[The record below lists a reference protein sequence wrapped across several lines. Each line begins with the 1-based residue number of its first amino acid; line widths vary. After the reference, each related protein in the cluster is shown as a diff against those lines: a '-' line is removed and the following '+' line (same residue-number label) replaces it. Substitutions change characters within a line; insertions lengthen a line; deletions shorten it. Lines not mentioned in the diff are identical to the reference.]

1 MPGSESDVRPQDA
14 GSDVRPQGAGSDAPA
29 RWIGAGRR
37 SDGGRAGGPG
47 LAPGE
52 RFASGGRR
60 VARGRGRRGAAVG
73 PAVGDTGAGEPFRAL
88 PIGVAFPLAVIGGIL
103 LALSFPSPGWWF
115 LAYPAVACLLVAVM
129 GQRAR
134 RAAWLGYLAGVAFW
148 VPAISWAGRY
158 LGPVPWF
165 ALALLEAAYL
175 ALGSVAIALAYR
187 WLARV
192 VPSTAGRVWGLP
204 AVVAALWTGREWFS
218 GSWPY
223 GGFAWGRVGLSQS
236 QGPFTHLAAYVGVL
250 GLTFVVVYCV
260 AVIVSLALV
269 VPTELGRSF
278 RLPVRIAT
286 AGLLVGA
293 VLAVPAWPT
302 AIDGTIRIE
311 SVQGNGPAG
320 YFDGA
325 SPGEV
330 LAAQLAATDV
340 EAKGVDLVVW
350 PEASAEFDPRQQ
362 PAVAS
367 ALDSVVTSVEAPIV
381 AGAITQ
387 TRSGVLHNTSF
398 VWTADGWQSS
408 YDKKRPVPFG
418 EYVPDRWFFSKLAP
432 SLIGL
437 LQRDYTPGTKP
448 NVLSVAG
455 IKAGI
460 SICFDIVDDGLTAD
474 MARGGAQ
481 VILAQTNNADFDGT
495 DENLQQLEIARMRAI
510 ETGRSLVNISTV
522 GASQVIDPSGR
533 TIDKVPA
540 YTATSMVTDV
550 PLGTGTTPATLFSG
564 SVTLLVSLG
573 GLLVLLAC
581 APWARRRRDG
591 HGR

>member
-1 MPGSESDVRPQDA
+1 MPV
-14 GSDVRPQGAGSDAPA
+14 
-29 RWIGAGRR
+29 
-37 SDGGRAGGPG
+37 
-47 LAPGE
+47 
-52 RFASGGRR
+52 
-60 VARGRGRRGAAVG
+60 
-73 PAVGDTGAGEPFRAL
+73 
-88 PIGVAFPLAVIGGIL
+88 GVAFPLAVIGGLL

-134 RAAWLGYLAGVAFW
+134 RAAWLGYLGGVAFW

-165 ALALLEAAYL
+165 ALALFEAAYL

-187 WLARV
+187 WVARA

-223 GGFAWGRVGLSQS
+223 GGFAWGRIGLSQS
-236 QGPFTHLAAYVGVL
+236 QGPFAHLAAYVGVL

-260 AVIVSLALV
+260 AVVVSLVVV
-269 VPTELGRSF
+269 VPSGPGLSVRAPF
-278 RLPVRIAT
+278 RVAT
-286 AGLLVGA
+286 AGLLVAA

-302 AIDGTIRIE
+302 AVRGTVRVE

-325 SPGEV
+325 APGEV
-330 LAAQLAATDV
+330 LAAQVAATDLA
-340 EAKGVDLVVW
+340 AKGVDFVVW
-350 PEASAEFDPRQQ
+350 PEASAEYDPRQQ
-362 PAVAS
+362 PVVAS
-367 ALDSVVTSVEAPIV
+367 ALDSVVDTMHVPLV

-387 TRSGVLHNTSF
+387 TSSGVLHNTSF
-398 VWTADGWQSS
+398 VWTTDGWQSS

-448 NVLSVAG
+448 NVLPVGGIQAG
-455 IKAGI
+455 IA
-460 SICFDIVDDGLTAD
+460 ICFDIVDDGLTTD

-533 TIDKVPA
+533 TIDRVPA

-550 PLGTGTTPATLFSG
+550 PLGTSTTPATRFSG
-564 SVTLLVSLG
+564 DLSLVLCLG

-581 APWARRRRDG
+581 APWRRRRS
-591 HGR
+591 

>member
-1 MPGSESDVRPQDA
+1 VPVIDARARPARPRAQGARVRSDA
-14 GSDVRPQGAGSDAPA
+14 GSPAP
-29 RWIGAGRR
+29 
-37 SDGGRAGGPG
+37 
-47 LAPGE
+47 
-52 RFASGGRR
+52 
-60 VARGRGRRGAAVG
+60 
-73 PAVGDTGAGEPFRAL
+73 EPFVAL
-88 PIGVAFPLAVIGGIL
+88 PLAQAFPLAVIGGVL
-103 LALSFPSPGWWF
+103 FALAFPSPGWWF
-115 LAYPAVACLLVAVM
+115 LAYPALACMLLAAM
-129 GQRAR
+129 GQRAG
-134 RAAWLGYLAGVAFW
+134 RAAWLGYVAGAAFL

-165 ALALLEAAYL
+165 ALALFEAAFF

-187 WLARV
+187 WVARV
-192 VPSTAGRVWGLP
+192 VTGTAGRVWGLP

-236 QGPFTHLAAYVGVL
+236 QGPFAHLAAYVGVL

-260 AVIVSLALV
+260 AVVLSLALV
-269 VPTELGRSF
+269 VPRGPGRS
-278 RLPVRIAT
+278 LGVPVRVAT
-286 AGLLVGA
+286 AGVLVGA

-302 AIDGTIRIE
+302 AVDGTIRIE
-311 SVQGNGPAG
+311 SVQGDGPAG

-325 SPGEV
+325 APGEV
-330 LAAQLAATDV
+330 LAAQVAATDV
-340 EAKGVDLVVW
+340 DAKGVDLVVW
-350 PEASAEFDPRQQ
+350 PEASAEYDPRRE
-362 PAVAS
+362 PVIAS
-367 ALDSVVTSVEAPIV
+367 ALDSVVDSVGAPLV

-387 TRSGVLHNTSF
+387 TSSGVLHNTSF
-398 VWTADGWQSS
+398 VWTRDGWQSS

-448 NVLSVAG
+448 NVLPVAG
-455 IKAGI
+455 IRAGI
-460 SICFDIVDDGLTAD
+460 AICFDIVDDGLTRD

-533 TIDKVPA
+533 TIDRVPA

-550 PLGTGTTPATLFSG
+550 PLGTSTTPATVTSG
-564 SVTLLVSLG
+564 LVTLVLALG
-573 GLLVLLAC
+573 GLLTLLAC
-581 APWARRRRDG
+581 APWSRRSRSARAAA
-591 HGR
+591 

>member
-1 MPGSESDVRPQDA
+1 MRP
-14 GSDVRPQGAGSDAPA
+14 P
-29 RWIGAGRR
+29 AGRR
-37 SDGGRAGGPG
+37 SD
-47 LAPGE
+47 
-52 RFASGGRR
+52 FA
-60 VARGRGRRGAAVG
+60 
-73 PAVGDTGAGEPFRAL
+73 AL
-88 PIGVAFPLAVIGGIL
+88 PLAQAFPLAVIGGVL
-103 LALSFPSPGWWF
+103 FALAFPSPGWWF
-115 LAYPAVACLLVAVM
+115 LAYPALACMMLAAM

-134 RAAWLGYLAGVAFW
+134 RAAWLGYVSGAAFW
-148 VPAISWAGRY
+148 IPAISWAGRY

-165 ALALLEAAYL
+165 ALALFEAAFF

-187 WLARV
+187 WVARV

-250 GLTFVVVYCV
+250 GVTFVVVYCV
-260 AVIVSLALV
+260 AVVVSLALV
-269 VPTELGRSF
+269 VPRGPGRAAGA
-278 RLPVRIAT
+278 PVRVAM
-286 AGLLVGA
+286 AGLLVAA

-302 AIDGTIRIE
+302 ATDGTIRIE
-311 SVQGNGPAG
+311 SVQGDGPAG
-320 YFDGA
+320 YFDRAAPGA
-325 SPGEV
+325 V
-330 LAAQLAATDV
+330 LSAQVAATDV

-350 PEASAEFDPRQQ
+350 PEGSAEFDPRQQ
-362 PAVAS
+362 PVIAS
-367 ALDSVVTSVEAPIV
+367 ALDQVVDSVGAPIV

-387 TRSGVLHNTSF
+387 TSSGVLHNTSF
-398 VWTADGWQSS
+398 VWTKDGWQSS

-455 IKAGI
+455 VRAGI
-460 SICFDIVDDGLTAD
+460 AICFDIVDDGLATD

-522 GASQVIDPSGR
+522 GASQVIDPTGR
-533 TIDKVPA
+533 TIDRVPA
-540 YTATSMVTDV
+540 YTATSMITDV
-550 PLGTGTTPATLFSG
+550 PLGTTTTPATLASG
-564 SVTLLVSLG
+564 SIALLLSLG
-573 GLLVLLAC
+573 GLLTLLAC
-581 APWARRRRDG
+581 APWGRRGTARRA
-591 HGR
+591 